1 MKIEIEIVTGFL
13 SSGKTKFINSM
24 IEGGELEEET
34 IVVIQDE
41 FGESEINTVEDKVIV
56 VKNNI
61 DNNIKFSFIKEIIS
75 KYSPDRIFI
84 ECNGMKSLNSIIDIF
99 QDKVGRKLCS
109 KYYYMFTQGLNLLL
123 Y

>member
-13 SSGKTKFINSM
+13 GSGKTKFINSM

-41 FGESEINTVEDKVIV
+41 FGESEINTVENKVIV

-61 DNNIKFSFIKEIIS
+61 DE
-75 KYSPDRIFI
+75 
-84 ECNGMKSLNSIIDIF
+84 
-99 QDKVGRKLCS
+99 
-109 KYYYMFTQGLNLLL
+109 
-123 Y
+123 